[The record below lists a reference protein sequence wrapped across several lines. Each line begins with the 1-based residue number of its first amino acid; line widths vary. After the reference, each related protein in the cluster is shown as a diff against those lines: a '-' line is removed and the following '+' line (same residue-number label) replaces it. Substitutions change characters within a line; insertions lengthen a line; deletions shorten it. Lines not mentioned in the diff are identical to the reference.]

1 MIMQRLWILS
11 YLLMSSYLHQITL
24 GRRTDKSFSCS
35 HTSFYVSLPLLFCS
49 LSIVLC
55 ARNFSCRIWKSLP
68 SFRVAGSES
77 EQVLASLVL
86 RQLCLFCLTGLIS
99 FEEFHQTWK
108 LFSSHMNI
116 ELTDDGIND
125 LVRSID
131 FNKDGNI
138 DFNEFLEAFRLV
150 KQSQQWEARAGH
162 HIQCLVCF
170 LPNCRA
176 CPQLQAR
183 GREGRFLMLFI
194 EDWDHPANSCDP
206 FGEGNDKIDKLYLSY
221 DCIVKGTVL

>member
-1 MIMQRLWILS
+1 MIIMQRLWILS

-35 HTSFYVSLPLLFCS
+35 HTLFYVSLPLSFCS

-55 ARNFSCRIWKSLP
+55 ARNFSCRIWKSLL

-162 HIQCLVCF
+162 HIQCLVCKARTASY
-170 LPNCRA
+170 LTAERA
-176 CPQLQAR
+176 RSYKPE
-183 GREGRFLMLFI
+183 EGKAGSWCSSL
-194 EDWDHPANSCDP
+194 
-206 FGEGNDKIDKLYLSY
+206 KT
-221 DCIVKGTVL
+221 GTTQPTAVIHLGKVMIK